1 MSKRVIAHV
10 DMDAF
15 FASVEQLDHPE
26 LRGKPV
32 LVGGSPEG
40 RGVVCAASYEA
51 RRFGCRG
58 AMPTGQALRLCPQ
71 AVVLPVRHARYRQ
84 VSTEVFEILQRYS
97 PLVEPVSIDEAYLD
111 LTGTEGVN
119 GEPENAARSL
129 KAAVRTETGLT
140 ASVGIGPV
148 KVVAKLASDYS
159 KPDGLTMVP
168 EEEVTRFLG
177 AMPLGKIPGIGPATE
192 AKFRS
197 AGASTVAGALA
208 LSETRWRQAF
218 GDKAVEYRRFL
229 SGDDPRRVRTE
240 RDVRSISHETTF
252 PADCGSLDHLEGIL
266 LHLVEDVAY
275 RLRRRR
281 MFARRI
287 GLKLRPADFRT
298 VTRGATLPEPE
309 CRTRELWLTARG
321 LLRQWWSEA
330 GEPLRLIGVGA
341 AELLSEAQRRPTLF
355 EDEAARERRLDTALD
370 ELRDR
375 YGADAIRRRPTSR

>member
-1 MSKRVIAHV
+1 MPPRVIAHV

-58 AMPTGQALRLCPQ
+58 AMPAGQALRLCPQ
-71 AVVLPVRHARYRQ
+71 AIVLPVRHARYRQ
-84 VSTEVFEILQRYS
+84 VSTEVFEILQRFS

-111 LTGTEGVN
+111 LTGTEGVI
-119 GEPENAARSL
+119 GAPEAAARAL
-129 KAAVRTETGLT
+129 KAAVRTEIGLT

-148 KVVAKLASDYS
+148 KVVAKLASDYA
-159 KPDGLTMVP
+159 KPDGLTIVP
-168 EEEVTRFLG
+168 EEEAARFLG

-208 LSETRWRQAF
+208 LSEARWLQAF
-218 GDKAVEYRRFL
+218 GDRAPEYRRFL
-229 SGDDPRRVRTE
+229 SGDDPRPVRTE
-240 RDVRSISHETTF
+240 REVRSISHETTF
-252 PADCGSLDHLEGIL
+252 PVDCGSLDHLEGIL

-287 GLKLRPADFRT
+287 GLKLRRADFRT
-298 VTRGATLPEPE
+298 VTRGTTMPEPE
-309 CRTRELWLTARG
+309 CRTREIWLAARG
-321 LLRQWWSEA
+321 LLRQWWSES
-330 GEPLRLIGVGA
+330 GEPLRLIGIGA
-341 AELLSEAQRRPTLF
+341 AELLTEAQRRPTLF
-355 EDEAARERRLDTALD
+355 EEEAARERRLDTALD
-370 ELRDR
+370 DLRDR
-375 YGADAIRRRPTSR
+375 FGADAIRRRPTGR